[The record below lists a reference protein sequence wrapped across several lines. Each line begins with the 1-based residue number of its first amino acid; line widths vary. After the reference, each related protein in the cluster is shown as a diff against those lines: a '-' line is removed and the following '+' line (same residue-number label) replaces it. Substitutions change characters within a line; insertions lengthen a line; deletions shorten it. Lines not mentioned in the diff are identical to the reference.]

1 MRLPIIGSV
10 TIVVPPAA
18 ASTAPRAQPAAPLWR
33 RVLTSP
39 YLLLSLTSFLWAFN
53 WVLARDVRHEIGP
66 NGMALGR
73 WAVALIII
81 LPLAW
86 RQVQRDW
93 PQIKRDAGV
102 LLLLSLSGAG
112 GYNALSYAGVAIT
125 TSLNAMLL
133 NATVPFFIM
142 GLSWLLLKQR
152 LSWRQGA
159 GLGLSFLGAL
169 WIIGEGDLARLA
181 ALQFN
186 RGDLIVLVAM
196 LSWSLYTI
204 IVKRHPITIHLFS
217 FVAVLAV
224 TAVLTLLP
232 FAAFEAISRPPQW
245 SPKVGAVLLY
255 MGIGPSIL
263 CYVWWNQGIVT
274 IGPARTGL
282 FLYLVPVFGS
292 VLSSVVLGE
301 HLALF
306 HVVGFVLV
314 LIGLAVSN
322 RGGDGNSGGHNSA
335 DNSANNSG
343 SGISSGNRSTARAKA
358 HD

>member
-1 MRLPIIGSV
+1 MQPVWLR
-10 TIVVPPAA
+10 VVK
-18 ASTAPRAQPAAPLWR
+18 
-33 RVLTSP
+33 SP
-39 YLLLSLTSFLWAFN
+39 YLLLSLTSFLWALN

-66 NGMALGR
+66 NGAALGR
-73 WAVALIII
+73 WLVALIII

-93 PQIKRDAGV
+93 PQIKRNAGV
-102 LLLLSLSGAG
+102 LLLLSLTGAG
-112 GYNALSYAGVAIT
+112 GYNALSYAGVQST
-125 TSLNAMLL
+125 TALNAMLL

-169 WIIGEGDLARLA
+169 WIVGEGDPARLA

-186 RGDLIVLVAM
+186 RGDLIVLGAM

-224 TAVLTLLP
+224 TAVLTLMP
-232 FAAFEAISRPPQW
+232 FAAFEAILRPPQW
-245 SPKVGAVLLY
+245 SPKVFAVLVY

-263 CYVWWNQGIVT
+263 CYVWWNQGIAA

-282 FLYLVPVFGS
+282 FLYLVPVFGG
-292 VLSSVVLGE
+292 VLSSILLRE

-306 HVVGFVLV
+306 HVTGFVLV
-314 LIGLAVSN
+314 LMGLAVSN
-322 RGGDGNSGGHNSA
+322 RSGGSA
-335 DNSANNSG
+335 G
-343 SGISSGNRSTARAKA
+343 SSTSARACR
-358 HD
+358 

>member
-18 ASTAPRAQPAAPLWR
+18 ASAAPAVPPAPHAPHAPHAAPLWR
-33 RVLTSP
+33 RLLTSP
-39 YLLLSLTSFLWAFN
+39 YALLSLTSFLWAFN

-66 NGMALGR
+66 NGAALGR
-73 WAVALIII
+73 WLVALIII

-102 LLLLSLSGAG
+102 LLLLSLTGAG
-112 GYNALSYAGVAIT
+112 GYNALSYAGVQST
-125 TSLNAMLL
+125 TALNAMLL

-169 WIIGEGDLARLA
+169 WIVGEGDLARLA

-186 RGDLIVLVAM
+186 RGDLIVLGAM

-232 FAAFEAISRPPQW
+232 FAAFEAIAQPPQW
-245 SPKVGAVLLY
+245 SPKVFAVLLY

-263 CYVWWNQGIVT
+263 CYVWWNQGIAA

-292 VLSSVVLGE
+292 VLSSIVLRE

-306 HVVGFVLV
+306 HVTGFVLV
-314 LIGLAVSN
+314 LLGLAVSH
-322 RGGDGNSGGHNSA
+322 RGGGGASA
-335 DNSANNSG
+335 GA
-343 SGISSGNRSTARAKA
+343 TAKA
-358 HD
+358 QD

>member
-1 MRLPIIGSV
+1 M
-10 TIVVPPAA
+10 
-18 ASTAPRAQPAAPLWR
+18 
-33 RVLTSP
+33 LTSP

-169 WIIGEGDLARLA
+169 WIIGEGDPARLA
-181 ALQFN
+181 ALQIN
-186 RGDLIVLVAM
+186 RGDLLVLGAM

-217 FVAVLAV
+217 FVTVLAV

-232 FAAFEAISRPPQW
+232 FAAFEAVSQPPQW
-245 SPKVGAVLLY
+245 SPKVFAVLVY

-263 CYVWWNQGIVT
+263 CYLWWNKGIVA

-292 VLSSVVLGE
+292 VLSSIVLRE

-322 RGGDGNSGGHNSA
+322 RNRAGDR
-335 DNSANNSG
+335 DG
-343 SGISSGNRSTARAKA
+343 SGASAAAHAPATVDDRAGRSDSARAR
-358 HD
+358 D

>member
-1 MRLPIIGSV
+1 M
-10 TIVVPPAA
+10 
-18 ASTAPRAQPAAPLWR
+18 
-33 RVLTSP
+33 
-39 YLLLSLTSFLWAFN
+39 LSLTSFIWAFN
-53 WVLARDVRHEIGP
+53 WVLARGVRHEIGP
-66 NGMALGR
+66 NGAALGR
-73 WAVALIII
+73 WLVALIII

-86 RQVQRDW
+86 PHLRRDW

-102 LLLLSLSGAG
+102 LLLLSLTGAG

-125 TSLNAMLL
+125 TALNAMLL

-142 GLSWLLLKQR
+142 GLSWLLFKER

-169 WIIGEGDLARLA
+169 WIVGEGDLARLA

-186 RGDLIVLVAM
+186 RGDLIVAGAM
-196 LSWSLYTI
+196 LSWAIYTI
-204 IVKRHPITIHLFS
+204 IVKRHPIAIHLFS

-224 TAVLTLLP
+224 TAVLTLMP
-232 FAAFEAISRPPQW
+232 FAAVEAVSQPPQW
-245 SPKVGAVLLY
+245 SPKVFAVLLY

-263 CYVWWNQGIVT
+263 CYVFWNKGIVA

-292 VLSSVVLGE
+292 VLSGVVLGE

-306 HVVGFVLV
+306 HVTGFALV
-314 LIGLAVSN
+314 LIGLALSN
-322 RGGDGNSGGHNSA
+322 RGNGNHDKHGSQGKRGDHA
-335 DNSANNSG
+335 AV
-343 SGISSGNRSTARAKA
+343 TKAR
-358 HD
+358 D